1 MPPPTL
7 RARRP
12 GQFLK
17 MARTPFSPPTVPGL
31 FFYFPAQTAF
41 CQFFLDDLVE
51 RRFQDRPGF
60 WGQRWVARPSRPAQG
75 VGLWCR
81 FSTGTCS
88 LCRLKTGT
96 TATRS
101 EQDAKGVPPNADP
114 KIQDGQ

>member
-60 WGQRWVARPSRPAQG
+60 WGEGWVARPSHPAQ
-75 VGLWCR
+75 
-81 FSTGTCS
+81 
-88 LCRLKTGT
+88 
-96 TATRS
+96 
-101 EQDAKGVPPNADP
+101 GVPPNADP
-114 KIQDGQ
+114 KIRDGQKVSGPEWRQTGRSAEGNKRQTPRSP